1 MAFRGFRETR
11 LRIENQN
18 AESSLPVEF
27 KVARRRAFS
36 CEAVLSLDKCFP
48 QARGRPYFQM
58 HLNHFFYAYRQG
70 NRIKKFC
77 HLNVQLQV
85 RELTALE

>member
-27 KVARRRAFS
+27 KVARPRAFS
-36 CEAVLSLDKCFP
+36 WKAVLSLVKYFP
-48 QARGRPYFQM
+48 QARGRPYFQL
-58 HLNHFFYAYRQG
+58 HLNPFFYAYRQG
-70 NRIKKFC
+70 NNESKNSVI
-77 HLNVQLQV
+77 
-85 RELTALE
+85 